1 MIQWQQLKRRKNDR
15 NNFESKDLTLSK
27 NQLKQTHLMF
37 NQAVLIKQSMRAL
50 NQKNKFLEQT
60 SSKTLKKSN
69 ILKLFQKE
77 LIAG

>member
-27 NQLKQTHLMF
+27 NQLKQTLLRF
-37 NQAVLIKQSMRAL
+37 NQAVLIKQSMKAL

-69 ILKLFQKE
+69 ILKLFQRE

>member
-27 NQLKQTHLMF
+27 NQLKQTLLRF

-69 ILKLFQKE
+69 ILKLFQRE
-77 LIAG
+77 SIAG